1 MKTWSLFGPSYESWS
16 LFGPSYFAN
25 ISQNVLGETWSQ
37 IGKHGRYSDRVSQK
51 KQKKRHEK
59 VTKSRTPPRVFEVRR

>member
-51 KQKKRHEK
+51 SQKKA
-59 VTKSRTPPRVFEVRR
+59 

>member
-1 MKTWSLFGPSYESWS
+1 MKTWS

-37 IGKHGRYSDRVSQK
+37 IGKHGCYSNQVSQK
-51 KQKKRHEK
+51 SQKRPEK
-59 VTKSRTPPRVFEVRR
+59 VTKSRTPPRVFEVH